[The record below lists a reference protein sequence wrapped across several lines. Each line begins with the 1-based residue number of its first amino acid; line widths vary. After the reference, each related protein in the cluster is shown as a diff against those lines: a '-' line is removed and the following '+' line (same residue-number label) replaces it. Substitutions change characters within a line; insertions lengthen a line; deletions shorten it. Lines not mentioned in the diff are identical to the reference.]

1 MWFLV
6 AIHSMG
12 YWVMQPTLKWE
23 GKKENAFHEL
33 DIDTWSFLEVVVL
46 IHDIEYDVTDGLKMW
61 WKGANADYEILKD
74 LNNDH
79 DAMDLVKYSFSHKCE
94 VDIYVK
100 FGVSQHE

>member
-1 MWFLV
+1 MV

-100 FGVSQHE
+100 FGNFI